1 MNVALWRIIVA
12 LCGPRME
19 KSVRPF
25 SFPDRG
31 LLSKK
36 NAAAWAD
43 VSQRTIDRWIQQG
56 LRVFQ
61 ASPQSK
67 VLIRP
72 GDIESF
78 LERKQ
83 LPKADLIAKANE
95 VIAQL
100 RRQSFIRQKE

>member
-1 MNVALWRIIVA
+1 M
-12 LCGPRME
+12 
-19 KSVRPF
+19 
-25 SFPDRG
+25 G
-31 LLSKK
+31 LLSRRH
-36 NAAAWAD
+36 AAAWAD

-72 GDIESF
+72 GDIEIF

-83 LPKADLIAKANE
+83 LPKADLIAKVEE
-95 VIAQL
+95 VVAQL
-100 RRQSFIRQKE
+100 KRHSATSSRKNSDPNVR